1 MLLKYY
7 STASEEEIY
16 EKLAKDLLPAEQL
29 SKKLSEDLAAFS
41 KYLAASFVDKDEAT
55 RITKGLMDNITDI
68 YSCME
73 VVAEATEFLS
83 GTKKQEPTEKPPEGL
98 LDTKS
103 PELLLGQLTQLQDVR
118 SKLQESLKNFQVD
131 EKKDLDT
138 DK

>member
-7 STASEEEIY
+7 STASKEEIY

-55 RITKGLMDNITDI
+55 RITKGLMDDITDI

-73 VVAEATEFLS
+73 VIAEAAEFLS
-83 GTKKQEPTEKPPEGL
+83 GTKEQEEIKEKLPEVP
-98 LDTKS
+98 S
-103 PELLLGQLTQLQDVR
+103 PELLLGQLNQLQNVR
-118 SKLQESLKNFQVD
+118 NKLQESLKEVD
-131 EKKDLDT
+131 LNEKKDLDT